1 MFKFFRRGIAA
12 SIQAPESRPVPHSMS
27 AHTGAPPN
35 ADIQR
40 ELVRVV
46 LKDTLRRHGIPFDWL
61 ACDVVTVTHS
71 PKEQELHI
79 QLMLLQWHELFVR
92 YAPALEQQLL
102 RGLDRF
108 EPSVNRSKYLI
119 SWRFSP
125 DCGCPFTVMP
135 PPLVWSHE
143 TVLARAAEEPAS
155 VLDRRQIKRAPQ
167 AAAAVKPAFETSLA
181 VTTAPRRDGDAARD
195 YESTELSPFR

>member
-1 MFKFFRRGIAA
+1 MFKFFRHISSAPIDA
-12 SIQAPESRPVPHSMS
+12 SESRPVPHSMP
-27 AHTGAPPN
+27 APTSTSVRPH

-61 ACDVVTVTHS
+61 ACEVVTITHS
-71 PKEQELHI
+71 PSAQELHI
-79 QLMLLQWHELFVR
+79 QLMLLQWHELFLR
-92 YAPALEQQLL
+92 YAPALEYQLL

-108 EPSVNRSKYLI
+108 EPSVDHSKYSI

-125 DCGCPFTVMP
+125 DCGCPFSVMP

-143 TVLARAAEEPAS
+143 VAPAPAAAEPAS
-155 VLDRRQIKRAPQ
+155 VLDRRQLKRAPKAD
-167 AAAAVKPAFETSLA
+167 AAAKPAAASA
-181 VTTAPRRDGDAARD
+181 VQPTPPRDGDPGD
-195 YESTELSPFR
+195 YERTELSPFR